1 MPAGYSGTPLARKL
15 GMKEGHRVLTL
26 GAPSGYEDLLEGLP
40 EDVSIRRSDSLGGG
54 GSADGAEPPF
64 DIVHV
69 FSKEKAALSSLIPT
83 LKACILPNGMIWVSW
98 PKKASKV
105 QTDVTEDVVR
115 GLALQNGLVDVKVCA
130 VDEVWSGL
138 KLVIPV
144 KDRPKA

>member
-1 MPAGYSGTPLARKL
+1 
-15 GMKEGHRVLTL
+15 MKEGHRVLAI

-40 EDVSIRRSDSLGGG
+40 ESVSIQRSDSIGSP
-54 GSADGAEPPF
+54 GSAEAAEPRF
-64 DIVHV
+64 DIIHV
-69 FSKEKAALSSLIPT
+69 FSKEKAVLSVLIPE
-83 LKACILPNGMIWVSW
+83 LRDWIVPHGMIWASW

-105 QTDVTEDVVR
+105 ETDVSEDVVR

-144 KDRPKA
+144 KDRPTA